1 LRRIKAQDTQLV
13 VLVVD
18 KTNLL
23 TPDLVVDPELFKGDG
38 ALPL

>member
-1 LRRIKAQDTQLV
+1 LRCVEAQDTQLV

-18 KTNLL
+18 ETNLL
-23 TPDLVVDPELFKGDG
+23 TPDLVIDPELFKRDG